1 MSTLNGIGTKFL
13 GECEHHADGS
23 YIATRWFTFVYLPI
37 IPLYSARIFGI
48 EPESALSATYH
59 YAELPMHWPQ
69 VMRTYGFIAAIVA
82 FFSSLPFFL
91 EKHNVNP
98 LFIFPVGLALLV
110 TPWFLQRRSRQQ
122 AVSSRPRSR
131 RTR

>member
-13 GECEHHADGS
+13 GACEHHADGS
-23 YIATRWFTFVYLPI
+23 HIATRWFTFVYLPV
-37 IPLYSARIFGI
+37 IPLSSARIFGI

-59 YAELPMHWPQ
+59 YAKLPMHWPQ

-82 FFSSLPFFL
+82 FFASLSFFL

-110 TPWFLQRRSRQQ
+110 TPWFLQRRARQK
-122 AVSSRPRSR
+122 AVAPQPRSR